1 MKFYKKEVTE
11 VQDNQATIRNTFT
24 KPDDT
29 TEITAIKIWDD
40 NNNEAQ
46 KRPTS
51 IKLQLK
57 DGENKVGE
65 QEITSSDEVTGTEK
79 TEIINKINE
88 GKEESEKLD
97 ESKVEVWKHTFTG
110 VPKYNDNGEEIVYTA
125 DEEVT
130 GENAKFYEK
139 SVYELEVTNT
149 FKVPEDKI
157 SVKVSKTWEDNDI
170 QAQRRPDSVILVLKQ
185 KEETTDTQE
194 ESWKEIRREEIV
206 DANKDTWEYTFTDLP
221 KYDSKGNEIEY
232 KVEEQEKTA
241 GDLHFYTS
249 NVGNME
255 NEIVNGEKTGNK
267 TVEITNTFTK
277 PQDTTEITATKIWND
292 NNNEANKRPTSVKL
306 QLKNGTEQVGEQE
319 ITSSNKVEE
328 TEKENIVNTANEK
341 LQEQGIYNILNANQ
355 VEVWKATFANLQKY
369 DDNGQEIQYTAD
381 ETEVNS
387 GDLQFYE
394 KELAGRTVI
403 NTFTQNTEKTSLT
416 VTKKWV
422 DNETQSSRRPQ
433 SVVIQLKNGNEV
445 VASQEISEMNNKVD
459 DNTWQ
464 YTFSDLAKYDQY
476 NNIINYTVD
485 ETEKESGDLKFYTK
499 SINGTTITNTFTKPQ
514 DTIEITVNKEWEDL
528 QDIYGKRPDAVTIQ
542 VKNGSQVLDQETI
555 TEKDNWQARFT
566 GLPKYDEN
574 GQEIAYTVDEEE
586 LLGEAQIY
594 YTKILGQVTN
604 IEGTNQKQATITN
617 KMTKYPAMVIVKYV
631 DKNTG
636 EEIHDRVE
644 KEGIIGESYDVTED
658 KREIAGYTL
667 VEEPQD
673 KTGIYTEQAQEKIYY
688 YAKNTK
694 VTVKYLEKD
703 ATLDNISDNVVV
715 SDEIVIEGYEGK
727 EYTTTKKEVE
737 GYTFIEST
745 DNTTGQ
751 MPREESIVIYYY
763 AKNTQV
769 NVKYLEQDNTPG
781 DNTDNKVLAQETI
794 QGYEGKEYST
804 EEKQI
809 TNYTFIE
816 STDNTTGLMTKEPI
830 EVIYYYAQNSSVT
843 VKYLEQG
850 TNQKIAE
857 PTIING
863 YEGKE
868 YKTTPKDITG
878 YTFVESKGNTEGKM
892 TKAPIEVIYYYAQNT
907 TVRVQHIDK
916 ETGEILKETIHEGK
930 VGDICKTHAEDI
942 ESYVLVESPKN
953 PDVVMKK
960 GEQIVKY
967 YYAHISQGVLEKHI
981 DTITGEI
988 LYCELHKGNEG
999 DKYDIKSKQFEGYD
1013 LVEGK
1018 LPINA
1023 SGEMTKNLIEVKY
1036 YYIKKTTVKVE
1047 YREKGTEEKLAEDI
1061 IIEGHEK
1068 DKYTTQSKEIKG
1080 YSLVETPENATGTM
1094 EISKNPDGSNNTE
1107 TVVTYYYIKQA
1118 GTVTEKHID
1127 INSGKVLAKE
1137 THEGKVG
1144 DSYEIKAREFEGYDL
1159 VTDKLPTNA
1168 KGEMTE
1174 EEIEVIYY
1182 YQKRATVKV
1191 QYIDKG
1197 KGTLITE
1204 EKLEG
1209 HEGDSYET
1217 EEKEFDGYDLIEVPS
1232 NSKGKMEA
1240 EEIVVKYYYAR
1251 KAEVEI
1257 RYVEKETE
1265 IELAEK
1271 ETKQGH
1277 VGDKYETTAKNIP
1290 YYKLVG
1296 QTNNIE
1302 GTMTEEKIT
1311 VTYYYEKQLF
1321 NLGVDK
1327 WISKVNINGLT
1338 QNAQSYSQRNELYKI
1353 DIHRNKIE
1361 NSSIKVTY
1369 TIRITNT
1376 GEIEGNVTRLTEII
1390 PNGFSYHQEDNELSW
1405 TEESGILTT
1414 DALKDEAIKPGEHKD
1429 IEIVLRWN
1437 GGENNLGEKDN
1448 TVILSTTTNPA
1459 GYQDIN
1465 KEDNSSKSKMLITI
1479 ATGLDSNDRVI
1490 MIGAL
1495 QILILLAVGLMFG
1508 RKKAK
1513 RK

>member
-1 MKFYKKEVTE
+1 
-11 VQDNQATIRNTFT
+11 
-24 KPDDT
+24 
-29 TEITAIKIWDD
+29 
-40 NNNEAQ
+40 
-46 KRPTS
+46 
-51 IKLQLK
+51 
-57 DGENKVGE
+57 
-65 QEITSSDEVTGTEK
+65 
-79 TEIINKINE
+79 
-88 GKEESEKLD
+88 
-97 ESKVEVWKHTFTG
+97 
-110 VPKYNDNGEEIVYTA
+110 
-125 DEEVT
+125 
-130 GENAKFYEK
+130 
-139 SVYELEVTNT
+139 
-149 FKVPEDKI
+149 
-157 SVKVSKTWEDNDI
+157 
-170 QAQRRPDSVILVLKQ
+170 
-185 KEETTDTQE
+185 
-194 ESWKEIRREEIV
+194 
-206 DANKDTWEYTFTDLP
+206 
-221 KYDSKGNEIEY
+221 
-232 KVEEQEKTA
+232 
-241 GDLHFYTS
+241 
-249 NVGNME
+249 ME
-255 NEIVNGEKTGNK
+255 NEIVDGNLTGNK
-267 TVEITNTFTK
+267 TVEITNTFTR

-319 ITSSNKVEE
+319 ITENNKVEG

-341 LQEQGIYNILNANQ
+341 LQEINQGGANILDANQ

-394 KELAGRTVI
+394 KELAGASVI

-422 DNETQSSRRPQ
+422 DNETQASKRPQ

-459 DNTWQ
+459 NNTWQ
-464 YTFSDLAKYDQY
+464 YTFTDLAKYDQY

-485 ETEKESGDLKFYTK
+485 EVEKESGDLNFYTK

-514 DTIEITVNKEWEDL
+514 ETVEITVNKEWED
-528 QDIYGKRPDAVTIQ
+528 QGNIYGKRPDMVTID
-542 VKNGSQVLDQETI
+542 VKNGSQVVEQKTI

-566 GLPKYDEN
+566 GLPKYNEN
-574 GQEIAYTVDEEE
+574 GEEIAYTVDEEE

-594 YTKILGQVTN
+594 YTKILGKVEN
-604 IEGTNQKQATITN
+604 GQATITN

-703 ATLDNISDNVVV
+703 ATPENISDNVVV
-715 SDEIVIEGYEGK
+715 ANQEEITGYEGK

-745 DNTTGQ
+745 DNTSGQ

-794 QGYEGKEYST
+794 QGYEGKEYNT

-809 TNYTFIE
+809 TNYTFID

-868 YKTTPKDITG
+868 YKTEEKKIAN
-878 YTFVESKGNTEGKM
+878 YTFVESTNNTEGKM

-988 LYCELHKGNEG
+988 LYSELHKGNEG
-999 DKYDIKSKQFEGYD
+999 DKYDIRAKEFKGYD

-1047 YREKGTEEKLAEDI
+1047 YREKGTEEKLAEDV

-1265 IELAEK
+1265 IELSEK

-1414 DALKDEAIKPGEHKD
+1414 DSLKDEAIKPGEHKD

-1437 GGENNLGEKDN
+1437 RGENNLGEKDN

-1508 RKKAK
+1508 RKKAEK
-1513 RK
+1513 KSKH